1 MAALFRW
8 RRSLHGLGASFPR
21 FTLGKENK
29 TPAPLWILAGVAMF
43 AMAAY
48 AAPVLIPLVAAI
60 ILYYL
65 FAPLKR
71 RLDRRG
77 VSTLPLAAGAPLGIV
92 VVLFA
97 GFTFLAGPVSGWL
110 EKAPAMVARLQL
122 QVDGLMGPVERMREA
137 TGQMEKITQ
146 PDNGRAGQSEVTVKP
161 RSLLERIFGG
171 LSDFVVYI
179 AATLMLLFYLLA
191 RTAPPERAMIG
202 FVTGFA
208 ARRRAY
214 RAVREAET
222 DLSRYLQ
229 TVAMINAGLGAML
242 AVAFY
247 LIGLPGGIVLGAM
260 VGLLNFVPLLGPVAS
275 VILTLVA
282 GLASFESFGE
292 ALIAPGIVALVHTIE
307 TNFVT
312 PAILGKRLT
321 LDPFLVVL
329 ALLLG
334 TWLWGIGGALLAV
347 PMLLFTVAAWRAYVL
362 RAPPKA
368 LEAAREEAREEA
380 KAAAP
385 PAPAVAP
392 AVMAASATVVPPMGI
407 V

>member
-1 MAALFRW
+1 VFRW
-8 RRSLHGLGASFPR
+8 RKPLLGLGASFPR
-21 FTLGKENK
+21 FTLGKERR
-29 TPAPLWILAGVAMF
+29 TPAPLWILAGVALF

-48 AAPVLIPLVAAI
+48 AAPVLIPLAAAI

-77 VSTLPLAAGAPLGIV
+77 VSTLPLAVAAPLGIV
-92 VVLFA
+92 VAMLA

-110 EKAPAMVARLQL
+110 ERAPAMVARVQQ
-122 QVDGLMGPVERMREA
+122 QVDALMGPVERMREA
-137 TGQMEKITQ
+137 TGQVEKIAR
-146 PDNGRAGQSEVTVKP
+146 PDNGRSGLAEVTVKP

-191 RTAPPERAMIG
+191 RSAPPERAMIG
-202 FVTGFA
+202 FFNGFA

-229 TVAMINAGLGAML
+229 TVAMINAGLGAIL
-242 AVAFY
+242 AAAFC

-282 GLASFESFGE
+282 GLAGFDSFGE
-292 ALIAPGIVALVHTIE
+292 ALIAPGIVAVVHTIE
-307 TNFVT
+307 TNFAT

-334 TWLWGIGGALLAV
+334 SWLWGIGGALLAV

-362 RAPPKA
+362 RAPPRA
-368 LEAAREEAREEA
+368 IDAAKTETNGP
-380 KAAAP
+380 AP
-385 PAPAVAP
+385 PAAPQPAV
-392 AVMAASATVVPPMGI
+392 AASATITPPVGVV
-407 V
+407 

>member
-1 MAALFRW
+1 MFRW
-8 RRSLHGLGASFPR
+8 RKSLVGLGASFPR
-21 FTLGKENK
+21 FTLGKESN
-29 TPAPLWILAGVAMF
+29 TPAALWILAGAAVF

-77 VSTLPLAAGAPLGIV
+77 VSTLPLAIAAPLGIV
-92 VVLFA
+92 ALLFA

-110 EKAPAMVARLQL
+110 EKAPAMVARVQL
-122 QVDGLMGPVERMREA
+122 QIDGLMGPVERMREA
-137 TGQMEKITQ
+137 TGEVEKMAR
-146 PDNGRAGQSEVTVKP
+146 PDNGRPGPAEVTMKP

-171 LSDFVVYI
+171 LSDFVVTI

-191 RTAPPERAMIG
+191 RSAPPERAMIG
-202 FVTGFA
+202 FARGFA
-208 ARRRAY
+208 ERRRAY
-214 RAVREAET
+214 RAVREAEA

-229 TVAMINAGLGAML
+229 TVALINAALGALL
-242 AVAFY
+242 ATAFV
-247 LIGLPGGIVLGAM
+247 LIGMPGGVVLGAM

-275 VILTLVA
+275 VVLTLVA
-282 GLASFESFGE
+282 GVASFESFGE
-292 ALIAPGIVALVHTIE
+292 ALIAPGIVAVVHTLE

-347 PMLLFTVAAWRAYVL
+347 PILLFSVAAWRAYVL
-362 RAPPKA
+362 REPPKA
-368 LEAAREEAREEA
+368 LEKA
-380 KAAAP
+380 KADAEALP
-385 PAPAVAP
+385 PLPATASPV
-392 AVMAASATVVPPMGI
+392 VAASASITPP
-407 V
+407 VA

>member
-1 MAALFRW
+1 MLRW
-8 RRSLHGLGASFPR
+8 RRPLLGLGASFPR
-21 FTLGKENK
+21 FTLGKESK
-29 TPAPLWILAGVAMF
+29 TPAPLWILAGVAVF

-48 AAPVLIPLVAAI
+48 AGPVLIPLVAAV

-71 RLDRRG
+71 RLDRHDL
-77 VSTLPLAAGAPLGIV
+77 SPLPLAIAAPLLIV
-92 VVLFA
+92 ALLFA
-97 GFTFLAGPVSGWL
+97 GFTFLAGPVSAWID
-110 EKAPAMVARLQL
+110 KAPAMVLRLQH
-122 QVDGLMGPVERMREA
+122 QAESVMGPVERMREA
-137 TGQMEKITQ
+137 TGQVEKIARPDSGQ
-146 PDNGRAGQSEVTVKP
+146 PGPPEVTVKP

-179 AATLMLLFYLLA
+179 SATLMLLFYLLA
-191 RTAPPERAMIG
+191 RSAPPERAMIG
-202 FVTGFA
+202 FASTFA

-214 RAVREAET
+214 RAVREAEL

-229 TVAMINAGLGAML
+229 TVALINAGVGVVMA
-242 AVAFY
+242 AAFY
-247 LIGLPGGIVLGAM
+247 LIGLPDGIVLGAV

-282 GLASFESFGE
+282 GLATFQTFGE
-292 ALIAPGIVALVHTIE
+292 ALIAPGIVAAVHLFE

-321 LDPFLVVL
+321 LDPFLVVV

-347 PMLLFTVAAWRAYVL
+347 PILLFTVAAWRAYVL
-362 RAPPKA
+362 REPLKA
-368 LEAAREEAREEA
+368 VEKTADDA
-380 KAAAP
+380 KATAIEA
-385 PAPAVAP
+385 PAPVAT
-392 AVMAASATVVPPMGI
+392 ASATI
-407 V
+407 RSAA

>member
-1 MAALFRW
+1 MFRW
-8 RRSLHGLGASFPR
+8 RRSFGLGASFPR
-21 FTLGKENK
+21 LSLGKESK
-29 TPAPLWILAGVAMF
+29 TPAPLWILAGAAVF

-48 AAPVLIPLVAAI
+48 AAPVLIPLVAAVV
-60 ILYYL
+60 LYYL

-77 VSTLPLAAGAPLGIV
+77 MSPLPLAVGAPLGIV

-110 EKAPAMVARLQL
+110 DKAPAMVARLQQ

-137 TGQMEKITQ
+137 TGQMEKIAQ
-146 PDNGRAGQSEVTVKP
+146 PDNGRAGPSEVTVKP

-191 RTAPPERAMIG
+191 RSAPPERAMIG

-242 AVAFY
+242 AAAFH
-247 LIGLPGGIVLGAM
+247 LIGLPGGMVLGAM

-282 GLASFESFGE
+282 GLASFDSFGE
-292 ALIAPGIVALVHTIE
+292 ALIAPGIVAVVHTIE

-368 LEAAREEAREEA
+368 LEAAREEAAKDEA
-380 KAAAP
+380 KAAATP
-385 PAPAVAP
+385 PAAAVPVA
-392 AVMAASATVVPPMGI
+392 AASATLAPPVGVV
-407 V
+407 

>member
-1 MAALFRW
+1 MLRW
-8 RRSLHGLGASFPR
+8 RRPLLGLGASFPR
-21 FTLGKENK
+21 FSLGGKESK
-29 TPAPLWILAGVAMF
+29 TPAPLWILAGAAVF

-48 AAPVLIPLVAAI
+48 AAPVLIPLVAAV

-77 VSTLPLAAGAPLGIV
+77 ISPLPLAIAAPLCIIAL
-92 VVLFA
+92 LFA
-97 GFTFLAGPVSGWL
+97 GFTFLAAPVSDWID
-110 EKAPAMVARLQL
+110 KAPAMVVRLQQ
-122 QVDGLMGPVERMREA
+122 QVDSIMGPVERMREA
-137 TGQMEKITQ
+137 TGQVEKITRPNGQ
-146 PDNGRAGQSEVTVKP
+146 PGPPEVTVKP

-191 RTAPPERAMIG
+191 RSAPPERAMIG
-202 FVTGFA
+202 FAKGFA

-229 TVAMINAGLGAML
+229 TVALINAGVGALLGA
-242 AVAFY
+242 AFY
-247 LIGLPGGIVLGAM
+247 LIGLPDGIVLGAM
-260 VGLLNFVPLLGPVAS
+260 VGLLNFIPLLGPVAS
-275 VILTLVA
+275 VVLTLVA
-282 GLASFESFGE
+282 GLASFQSFGE
-292 ALIAPGIVALVHTIE
+292 ALIAPAMVAAVHLIE
-307 TNFVT
+307 TNFIT

-321 LDPFLVVL
+321 LDPFLVVV

-347 PMLLFTVAAWRAYVL
+347 PILLFTVAAWRANVL
-362 RAPPKA
+362 REPPKTMEKA
-368 LEAAREEAREEA
+368 KEDAKTEAVDAPARS
-380 KAAAP
+380 
-385 PAPAVAP
+385 PAPVA
-392 AVMAASATVVPPMGI
+392 AASATITSIGI
-407 V
+407 T

>member
-1 MAALFRW
+1 MFRW
-8 RRSLHGLGASFPR
+8 RHSLLGLGASFPR
-21 FTLGKENK
+21 LTLGKDAGS
-29 TPAPLWILAGVAMF
+29 PAPLWILSGAAVF

-48 AAPVLIPLVAAI
+48 AAPVLIPLVAAV

-77 VSTLPLAAGAPLGIV
+77 VSTLPLAAAAPLGIV
-92 VVLFA
+92 ALLFA
-97 GFTFLAGPVSGWL
+97 GFTFLAGPVGAWID
-110 EKAPAMVARLQL
+110 KAPAMVWRLQR
-122 QVDGLMGPVERMREA
+122 QVDGVMGPVERMRQA
-137 TGQMEKITQ
+137 TGQVEKLAQ
-146 PDNGRAGQSEVTVKP
+146 PDSGQPRPTEVTVKP

-171 LSDFVVYI
+171 LSDFVVTI
-179 AATLMLLFYLLA
+179 AASLMLLFYLLA
-191 RTAPPERAMIG
+191 RSAPPERAMIG
-202 FVTGFA
+202 FVSGFA

-214 RAVREAET
+214 RAVREAEA

-229 TVAMINAGLGAML
+229 TVALINIGLGAML
-242 AVAFY
+242 GAAFT
-247 LIGLPGGIVLGAM
+247 LIGLPGGLVLGAM

-275 VILTLVA
+275 VVLTLVA
-282 GLASFESFGE
+282 GLASFENFGE
-292 ALIAPGIVALVHTIE
+292 ALIAPGIVAVVHTIE

-312 PAILGKRLT
+312 PSILGKRLT

-347 PMLLFTVAAWRAYVL
+347 PILLFSVAVWRAYVL
-362 RAPPKA
+362 RAPPRA
-368 LEAAREEAREEA
+368 REAAEA
-380 KAAAP
+380 KAAP
-385 PAPAVAP
+385 PAVAAAEAP
-392 AVMAASATVVPPMGI
+392 VAAASATVAPPVGA

>member
-1 MAALFRW
+1 MFRW
-8 RRSLHGLGASFPR
+8 RSSLLGLGASFPR
-21 FTLGKENK
+21 FTLGKENR
-29 TPAPLWILAGVAMF
+29 TPAPLWILAGAALF

-77 VSTLPLAAGAPLGIV
+77 VSPLPLAAGAPLGIV

-110 EKAPAMVARLQL
+110 DKAPAMVARLQQ

-137 TGQMEKITQ
+137 TGQMEKIAQ
-146 PDNGRAGQSEVTVKP
+146 PDNGRAGPAEVTVKP

-191 RTAPPERAMIG
+191 RSAPPERAMIG

-229 TVAMINAGLGAML
+229 TVALINAALGAML
-242 AVAFY
+242 AAAFY

-282 GLASFESFGE
+282 GLASFNSFGE
-292 ALIAPGIVALVHTIE
+292 ALIAPGIVAVVHTIE

-312 PAILGKRLT
+312 PSILGKRLT

-334 TWLWGIGGALLAV
+334 TWLWGIGGALLSV
-347 PMLLFTVAAWRAYVL
+347 PMLLFTVAAWRAYIL

-368 LEAAREEAREEA
+368 LEAAREEAAKEEA
-380 KAAAP
+380 KAAAAP
-385 PAPAVAP
+385 PPVA
-392 AVMAASATVVPPMGI
+392 AASATMAPPVGI

>member
-1 MAALFRW
+1 MFRW
-8 RRSLHGLGASFPR
+8 RRSLFGLGATFPR
-21 FTLGKENK
+21 LTLGKENK
-29 TPAPLWILAGVAMF
+29 TPAPLWILAGCAVF

-48 AAPVLIPLVAAI
+48 AAPVLIPLFAAVM
-60 ILYYL
+60 LYYL

-71 RLDRRG
+71 RFDRRG
-77 VSTLPLAAGAPLGIV
+77 VHPLFLAVGAPAGIV

-110 EKAPAMVARLQL
+110 EKAPSMVGRLQ
-122 QVDGLMGPVERMREA
+122 QHVDGLMRPVEKMREA
-137 TGQMEKITQ
+137 TGQVEKIARPDSGQ
-146 PDNGRAGQSEVTVKP
+146 PGQSEVTVKP
-161 RSLLERIFGG
+161 RSLLERVFGG
-171 LSDFVVYI
+171 LSDFVVSI

-191 RTAPPERAMIG
+191 RPAPPERALIG
-202 FVTGFA
+202 FITGFA

-229 TVAMINAGLGAML
+229 TLALINLGLGALL
-242 AVAFY
+242 AAAFH

-275 VILTLVA
+275 VVLTLVA
-282 GLASFESFGE
+282 GLASFDTLGA
-292 ALIAPGIVALVHTIE
+292 ALIAPGIVAVIHTFE

-312 PAILGKRLT
+312 PAILGRRLT
-321 LDPFLVVL
+321 LDPFLVVV

-334 TWLWGIGGALLAV
+334 TWLWGIGGALLSV
-347 PMLLFTVAAWRAYVL
+347 PVLLFTVAAWRAYIL

-368 LEAAREEAREEA
+368 IEAAREEAVAVAEA
-380 KAAAP
+380 KAEAAAAIPAP
-385 PAPAVAP
+385 PVA
-392 AVMAASATVVPPMGI
+392 AAGATVVPPVG
-407 V
+407 VV

>member
-1 MAALFRW
+1 VFRW
-8 RRSLHGLGASFPR
+8 RRSLLGLGASFPR
-21 FTLGKENK
+21 FTLGQKTS
-29 TPAPLWILAGVAMF
+29 TPAPLWILTGVALF

-48 AAPVLIPLVAAI
+48 AAPVLIPLAAAI

-77 VSTLPLAAGAPLGIV
+77 VSTLPLAVGAPLGIV
-92 VVLFA
+92 VLLFA

-110 EKAPAMVARLQL
+110 ERAPSMVGRLQQ

-137 TGQMEKITQ
+137 TGQVEKIARPGNGQ
-146 PDNGRAGQSEVTVKP
+146 PGPPEVTVKP

-191 RTAPPERAMIG
+191 RSAPPERAMIG
-202 FVTGFA
+202 FLTGFA

-214 RAVREAET
+214 RAVREAEA

-229 TVAMINAGLGAML
+229 TVALINAGLGAML
-242 AVAFY
+242 AAAFH

-275 VILTLVA
+275 VVLTLVA
-282 GLASFESFGE
+282 GLAAFDSFGE
-292 ALIAPGIVALVHTIE
+292 ALIAPGIVAVVHTIE

-347 PMLLFTVAAWRAYVL
+347 PLLLFTVAAWRAYIL

-368 LEAAREEAREEA
+368 LEAAKEEDT
-380 KAAAP
+380 KAAPHVAAEPVATANATVAP
-385 PAPAVAP
+385 PVG
-392 AVMAASATVVPPMGI
+392 VV
-407 V
+407 